1 MNPDLTYL
9 YNVAKQAKKELNEIN
24 KSINN
29 EKKPKKNTI
38 PKKNT
43 TLKKNK
49 KKKNKTRKNLR

>member
-29 EKKPKKNTI
+29 ERKS
-38 PKKNT
+38 KKNT

-49 KKKNKTRKNLR
+49 KKKNKTRKKSR